1 MRVKFGACLLLFAVL
16 AAQAQE
22 PAVALHLTPE
32 VDTSHLT
39 GDAPS
44 LTTQSDPDYRNA
56 LFGSASF
63 GASFDTGG
71 YTNAN
76 GSTSSDV
83 RFFAQPSIALRQTFP
98 TTNWTLSYTPGV
110 SVSQHSTDSAL
121 FTHNAAADGVWKATP
136 RLTLHARQ
144 DYSIST
150 NPFETVGRVAL
161 LPDLGG
167 YFGPNYDG
175 VIPSSKRTSYVT
187 NADISYRM
195 TAHTAIGITGGY
207 QQFNYGSTDNTQL
220 PSASLINSTVYNGSI
235 FVSDQLSRR
244 QTLGVQLAYTDI
256 YSYGSQQS
264 RVQAPAFLVYDTL
277 RLTPH
282 STLTVFGGPEY
293 SRSFAVT
300 PILLIPGVILEASSS
315 QRNWHPSAGVTY
327 AWSGTQ
333 DALTLQFSRRIST
346 GGGLM
351 NANVMT
357 FGSAAFRSR
366 ITKRWTSEV
375 RLSVDNQDQLDML
388 NQSTYFQTLWAGGS
402 LSRAIKRSFSIRLD
416 GAYVR
421 QTGSG
426 LGFIPGNHGLVQIT
440 VDFHFLKG
448 LGR

>member
-32 VDTSHLT
+32 ADTSHLT

-161 LPDLGG
+161 LPDLA
-167 YFGPNYDG
+167 DT
-175 VIPSSKRTSYVT
+175 SARTT
-187 NADISYRM
+187 
-195 TAHTAIGITGGY
+195 
-207 QQFNYGSTDNTQL
+207 
-220 PSASLINSTVYNGSI
+220 
-235 FVSDQLSRR
+235 
-244 QTLGVQLAYTDI
+244 
-256 YSYGSQQS
+256 
-264 RVQAPAFLVYDTL
+264 
-277 RLTPH
+277 
-282 STLTVFGGPEY
+282 
-293 SRSFAVT
+293 
-300 PILLIPGVILEASSS
+300 
-315 QRNWHPSAGVTY
+315 
-327 AWSGTQ
+327 
-333 DALTLQFSRRIST
+333 
-346 GGGLM
+346 
-351 NANVMT
+351 
-357 FGSAAFRSR
+357 
-366 ITKRWTSEV
+366 
-375 RLSVDNQDQLDML
+375 
-388 NQSTYFQTLWAGGS
+388 
-402 LSRAIKRSFSIRLD
+402 
-416 GAYVR
+416 
-421 QTGSG
+421 TGSFPLPRG
-426 LGFIPGNHGLVQIT
+426 QAM
-440 VDFHFLKG
+440 
-448 LGR
+448 